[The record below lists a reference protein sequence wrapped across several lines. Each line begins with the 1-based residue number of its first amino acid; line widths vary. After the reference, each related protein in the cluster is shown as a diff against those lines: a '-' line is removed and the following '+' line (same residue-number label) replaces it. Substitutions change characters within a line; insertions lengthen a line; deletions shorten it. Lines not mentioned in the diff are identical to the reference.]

1 MSRRHNKKKVVRV
14 IKKQTGYD
22 IEMIHD
28 FLEHLK
34 WELQIIH
41 FENQQDKFKENPEL
55 VEQLAKYV
63 KKRHTKALM
72 PATVIQ
78 KDKFDSESLAELKAR
93 LRKDKLEQ
101 MQAAINAFEILEPIF
116 SQALTCAKYPDKLPA
131 RIITPDEVINGF
143 IDEHASEL

>member
-1 MSRRHNKKKVVRV
+1 MSK
-14 IKKQTGYD
+14 IQKQCYD
-22 IEMIHD
+22 VEMIQD

-34 WELQIIH
+34 WELQIVH

-63 KKRHTKALM
+63 QKRQTKALM

-78 KDKFDSESLAELKAR
+78 ENKFDPESLAALKAE

-101 MQAAINAFEILEPIF
+101 MQAAIDAMEILEPIF
-116 SQALTCAKYPDKLPA
+116 RQALTCAKYPDKLPA
-131 RIITPDEVINGF
+131 RIVTPDEVINGF
-143 IDEHASEL
+143 IE